1 MSTNGSA
8 PAVATNLD
16 PGHLDPARW
25 VTLAIVLLSAFI
37 VVLDN
42 SVLNVAIPT
51 ILRDLH
57 TTLPALEWV
66 VTGYALTFATLLIIG
81 GRLGDIYGHRRIFII
96 GAALFGVGSLI
107 ASVSTSVPQLI
118 LGEAIIEGIGASLM
132 LPATLAL
139 LSGTFHGRERA
150 TAFAA
155 WGASAGVAA
164 ASGPVVGGFL
174 TSNYSWRWSF
184 RINVIIAPLAIIGA
198 IVFMRDNVSTRR
210 RVKIDVL
217 GAVFVATGM
226 FLFVFALSEGGTYG
240 WLTPVEKF
248 SIAGRV
254 VWPASRSVSIMPI
267 VFVVAIAILCGF
279 YFVERSKERRNAAP
293 LFEFAHL
300 KLKSYRYG
308 LLTGLVLAMGQL
320 GLSFVLPVFL
330 QDGKHLTAARNGL
343 WLLPTG
349 LFVIIGAQVGG
360 RLIRKVGATVVVRI
374 GLVLYAVGVA
384 LVLRSIDL
392 NLTVWGLFPGLA
404 CYGAGI
410 GFAGAQLTNVVLSEI
425 PNESSGVA
433 SGANTT
439 VRQVGSALG
448 VAVIGALLTAQTT
461 SHAIRGIK
469 AADLAAGTK
478 AQALSGVHALGTNY
492 RAPGTI
498 SAHDAALLTSA
509 LEHGVATGTRF
520 ALGFAIVVVAAGAM
534 LSFLIPRAPAQ
545 PGERSYRS
553 VDVMEPFEPFDPDP
567 ALIDG

>member
-1 MSTNGSA
+1 MTTA
-8 PAVATNLD
+8 TVPEPAAQPV
-16 PGHLDPARW
+16 LDPARW
-25 VTLAIVLLSAFI
+25 VTLVIVLLAAFI

-42 SVLNVAIPT
+42 TVLNVAIPT
-51 ILRDLH
+51 ILREFH

-81 GRLGDIYGHRRIFII
+81 GRLGDIYGHRRGFII
-96 GAALFGVGSLI
+96 GAALFGVGSFI
-107 ASVSTSVPQLI
+107 ASVSTSVPQLV

-139 LSGTFHGRERA
+139 LSGTFQGRERA

-164 ASGPVVGGFL
+164 AAGPVVGGFL

-198 IVFMRDNVSTRR
+198 IVFMSDGVSSRR
-210 RVKIDVL
+210 RVKIDFL
-217 GAVFVATGM
+217 GALLVAAGM

-240 WLTPVEKF
+240 WLKPVEDF
-248 SIAGRV
+248 SIGGAV
-254 VWPASRSVSIMPI
+254 LWPATRSVSIMPL
-267 VFVVAIAILCGF
+267 VFIVAIAILCGF
-279 YFVERSKERRNAAP
+279 YLVERSKERRDAAP
-293 LFEFAHL
+293 LFEFGHL
-300 KLKSYRYG
+300 KLRSYRYG
-308 LLTGLVLAMGQL
+308 LLTGLVLSMGQL

-349 LFVIIGAQVGG
+349 LFVILGAQVGG
-360 RLIRKVGATVVVRI
+360 RLIRKVGATIVVRM

-384 LVLRSIDL
+384 LVLHSIDL
-392 NLTVWGLFPGLA
+392 NLTVWGLLPGLA

-448 VAVIGALLTAQTT
+448 VAVIGSLLTAQTI

-469 AADLAAGTK
+469 AAAVPAGVK
-478 AQALSGVHALGTNY
+478 ARALVGVHALGANY
-492 RAPGTI
+492 RPPASTSPR
-498 SAHDAALLTSA
+498 DAALLTSA

-520 ALGFAIVVVAAGAM
+520 ALSFAIVVVAAGAL
-534 LSFLIPRAPAQ
+534 LSFLIPRAPAM
-545 PGERSYRS
+545 PGERSSRG
-553 VDVMEPFEPFDPDP
+553 VDVLEPLEPLDPDP
-567 ALIDG
+567 ALVAP